1 MGTYEVCRSEIG
13 TVALLA
19 NPAAG
24 DGHAA
29 EAAAAARRRFR
40 ERGIDVVGLQGATAE
55 ATASLAAEAVA
66 DPRCDALVVCGG
78 DGLVNLALQ
87 QQAQSATPLG
97 ILPAGTGNDLARVL
111 GIPADPVAAADII
124 ADGVH
129 ATMDLGRIRADTG
142 TSTDT
147 ASEADSATAAGT
159 DTATEGKPVQHWFST
174 VGCAGFDALVSQR
187 ALQLRRP
194 RGGARYA
201 AATAIELL
209 RLRPLPARLEFADG
223 SVREGPVTVVS
234 IGNTSTFGGG
244 MRICP
249 EADHRDGLLDL
260 TIMGDIS
267 RSRILRNFRK
277 VYSGSFLGAEGLE
290 TRRTAR
296 VRIEVP
302 GIVLFADG
310 DPVTRLPATFEAV
323 AGAGRVL
330 VPPAEADRARTA
342 AQ

>member
-1 MGTYEVCRSEIG
+1 MAGYEVVRDEIG

-29 EAAAAARRRFR
+29 DAAARARRRFR
-40 ERGIDVVGLQGATAE
+40 ERGIDVVSLQGATAAAA
-55 ATASLAAEAVA
+55 ATLAAEAVA
-66 DPRCDALVVCGG
+66 DERCDALVVCGG
-78 DGLVNLALQ
+78 DGLVNLAVQ
-87 QQAQSATPLG
+87 QQAQSGTPLG

-111 GIPADPVAAADII
+111 GIPNDPVAAADIV

-129 ATMDLGRIRADTG
+129 ATMDLGRIRATR
-142 TSTDT
+142 
-147 ASEADSATAAGT
+147 
-159 DTATEGKPVQHWFST
+159 EGEPCEHWFST

-187 ALQLRRP
+187 ALQLRWP
-194 RGGARYA
+194 RGGARYT

-209 RLRPLPARLEFADG
+209 RMRPLPARLEFADG
-223 SVREGPVTVVS
+223 TVREDPVTVLS
-234 IGNTSTFGGG
+234 LGNTTTYGGG

-260 TIMGDIS
+260 TIMGNIS
-267 RSRILRNFRK
+267 RSRIVRNFGK
-277 VYSGSFLGAEGLE
+277 VYTGSFLGAEGLE
-290 TRRTAR
+290 TLRTTS
-296 VRIEVP
+296 VHVDIP
-302 GIVLFADG
+302 DIVLFADG

-330 VPPAEADRARTA
+330 VPPAEADRARA
-342 AQ
+342 AATR